1 MYPNSLI
8 LGLTLYD
15 ICIAVGIIACFAAYR
30 ICADR
35 FELRAKLQNFTLL
48 CAFISIV
55 AGYGSAVLMQA
66 VYNIKDAGGFEI
78 NGGTGATFLGGLVGG
93 ALTFILVYF
102 IGGRFVFRD
111 GYNVRTFIK
120 TSDIAAC
127 SITIAH
133 AFGRVGCFMAGC
145 CHGAP
150 TDKWFGIYMES
161 AGERVVP
168 VQLFEALFLF
178 ALFAVLMI
186 LARSVGR
193 YVLPAYMCT
202 YGVWRFFIEY
212 ARGDERGDTLVS
224 FLSPSQL
231 TSLLLIVGGV
241 LLFVIEMKIYGRER
255 EEKVSENEA

>member
-48 CAFISIV
+48 TAFLAII

-66 VYNIKDAGGFEI
+66 IYNIKDAGGFEI
-78 NGGTGATFLGGLVGG
+78 NTGTGATFFGGLVGG
-93 ALTFILVYF
+93 ALTFILIYF
-102 IGGRFVFRD
+102 IAGHFVFRD
-111 GYNVRTFIK
+111 AYHRSSFTK
-120 TSDIAAC
+120 TADCAAC

-133 AFGRVGCFMAGC
+133 AFGRVGCLMAGC

-150 TDKWFGIYMES
+150 TDAWYGIYMES
-161 AGERVVP
+161 AGAKVVP

-178 ALFAVLMI
+178 ALFAALMI
-186 LARSVGR
+186 LTRRVGK
-193 YVLPAYMCT
+193 YVLPAYMGV
-202 YGVWRFFIEY
+202 YGIWRFLIEY
-212 ARGDERGDTLVS
+212 ARGDERGDTIVS

-231 TSLLLIVGGV
+231 TALLLIVGGV
-241 LLFVIEMKIYGRER
+241 LLLVIEMKFYSKKR
-255 EEKVSENEA
+255 EEGAREHEA